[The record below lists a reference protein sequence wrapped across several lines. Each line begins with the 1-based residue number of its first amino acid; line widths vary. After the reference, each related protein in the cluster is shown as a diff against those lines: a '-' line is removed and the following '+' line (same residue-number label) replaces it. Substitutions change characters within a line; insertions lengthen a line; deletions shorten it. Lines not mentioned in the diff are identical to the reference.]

1 MSGGSTELGG
11 LAEEFWAWRTA
22 TQPDSHDDVTR
33 IERPAGLLADWSPD
47 AIAERRRALAGFTQR
62 HGDLKV
68 GGEPVAT
75 RVDATLLG
83 SALARVHWELD
94 LLRDWRRNPCFYLDQ
109 ALVPLYNLLLQ
120 PPPWPGTRGREI
132 VALLGHVPD
141 VLEQARRNL
150 TGHAAGPFARYALRL
165 LDTADKALGTAM
177 TALGPFLPTART
189 EELAAATGGA
199 QRALV
204 GFREW
209 LREHLPGFGA
219 PISVGPEAF
228 RYFLHHVALLPYS
241 MRQLLDMGRQEYAR
255 TAAAEVMLRRRH
267 RDLPEPPPFAD
278 TARQVERQRTDE
290 QDVRAL
296 LRREGIIDLPDD
308 LRHYRNTP
316 MPAYLEPLTWLGVP
330 HYIASARRPGDDAL
344 RYLRPPRADLP
355 YFQRVE
361 AYDPRVGIVHEG
373 VHAWQAALSWRHPDP
388 LRRHYYDSAANEGI
402 AFHAEELALQAGLF
416 DGTPTSALFLVNAM
430 RLRALRVEVD
440 IALAVGE
447 LTLEQAAARL
457 AEQVPLDP
465 GTAWEEAAFFAGHP
479 GQGLSYLTGKI
490 QIHGLLADAARRR
503 GEGFRLD
510 AFLGRLWRDGNVPF
524 ALQRWEL
531 LDDRSHL
538 DAAQRRGGDRGASA
552 VGLAEAAEG

>member
-1 MSGGSTELGG
+1 
-11 LAEEFWAWRTA
+11 
-22 TQPDSHDDVTR
+22 
-33 IERPAGLLADWSPD
+33 
-47 AIAERRRALAGFTQR
+47 
-62 HGDLKV
+62 
-68 GGEPVAT
+68 
-75 RVDATLLG
+75 
-83 SALARVHWELD
+83 
-94 LLRDWRRNPCFYLDQ
+94 
-109 ALVPLYNLLLQ
+109 
-120 PPPWPGTRGREI
+120 
-132 VALLGHVPD
+132 
-141 VLEQARRNL
+141 
-150 TGHAAGPFARYALRL
+150 
-165 LDTADKALGTAM
+165 
-177 TALGPFLPTART
+177 
-189 EELAAATGGA
+189 
-199 QRALV
+199 
-204 GFREW
+204 
-209 LREHLPGFGA
+209 
-219 PISVGPEAF
+219 
-228 RYFLHHVALLPYS
+228 
-241 MRQLLDMGRQEYAR
+241 
-255 TAAAEVMLRRRH
+255 
-267 RDLPEPPPFAD
+267 
-278 TARQVERQRTDE
+278 
-290 QDVRAL
+290 
-296 LRREGIIDLPDD
+296 
-308 LRHYRNTP
+308 